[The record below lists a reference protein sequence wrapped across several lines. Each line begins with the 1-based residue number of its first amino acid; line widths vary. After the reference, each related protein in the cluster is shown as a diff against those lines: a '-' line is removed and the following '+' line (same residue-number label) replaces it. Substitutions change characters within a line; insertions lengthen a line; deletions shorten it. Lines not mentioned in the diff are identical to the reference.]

1 MFYLISMFLYLI
13 LRVFF
18 KAVLSLFYYILI
30 VFIYLNVLPFA
41 VMIVMIALFE
51 ALWFLIIVIT
61 SIIMSRSAMG
71 RLKRDGGDWR
81 RG

>member
-1 MFYLISMFLYLI
+1 MFLYLI
-13 LRVFF
+13 LHVFF

-30 VFIYLNVLPFA
+30 VFIYLHVLPFA

>member
-30 VFIYLNVLPFA
+30 VFIYLHVLPFA

-71 RLKRDGGDWR
+71 RLKRDRGDWR

>member
-1 MFYLISMFLYLI
+1 MSLYLI

-30 VFIYLNVLPFA
+30 VFIYLHVLPFA

-71 RLKRDGGDWR
+71 RQKRDGGDWR